1 MSDPVVEFFDAMRDA
16 GVERLRFRRTPEGS
30 IRIVAALRDGAWEEE
45 RARLPGAES
54 ASAWVTERMLRGG
67 HERLDLVFREEV
79 GLRFL
84 CAVHSTHLGPGAGGL
99 RRTDLVV
106 PEIEVIGGLLN
117 LARAM
122 TYKNAAAGSG
132 RGGSKLGVHNPGIPE
147 YERSAWIEC
156 LAEEIELSG
165 TITGP
170 DTGYPADVYR
180 DLAERSDAVT
190 GVTGGGTA
198 EAAAH
203 GVYLAVRA
211 TAAALGISLAEA
223 TLAVQG
229 LGSLGLDLARRL
241 VADGA
246 RLTVTDRDHRRI
258 DALLAGLEADRRSRV
273 SVVAPYQILDVGCD
287 VLVPCATGGVVSQ
300 ETLPRLRARALCGG
314 ANNQLEASCLEDE
327 ISLARALQARSILFV
342 PDWLASAGGAIHG
355 IAEWRA
361 GPDFDPRQARA
372 RIRRLCGWG
381 VDEILERAKRTGT
394 PPLEVAIERF
404 LLPEIASRERVPP
417 PR

>member
-1 MSDPVVEFFDAMRDA
+1 MSDPVLEFFDAMRDA
-16 GVERLRFRRTPEGS
+16 AVERLRFRRTREGS
-30 IRIVAALRDGAWEEE
+30 IRIVAAAPDGAWEEAG
-45 RARLPGAES
+45 ARLPGTER
-54 ASAWVTERMLRGG
+54 ASAWVTERMLEGG
-67 HERLDLVFREEV
+67 HERLDLVFREEI

-106 PEIEVIGGLLN
+106 PEIEVIGSLLN

-122 TYKNAAAGSG
+122 TYKNAAAGTG
-132 RGGSKLGVHNPGIPE
+132 RGGSKLGVHNPGIPD
-147 YERSAWIEC
+147 YDRNAWIDC

-170 DTGYPADVYR
+170 DTGYPADVYQE
-180 DLAERSDAVT
+180 LAERCDAVT
-190 GVTGGGTA
+190 GVSGGGTA
-198 EAAAH
+198 EAAAY
-203 GVYLAVRA
+203 GAYLALRG

-241 VADGA
+241 IGDGA

-258 DALLAGLEADRRSRV
+258 DALLAGLEAEPRRRV
-273 SVVAPYQILDVGCD
+273 SVVAPYQILDVSCD
-287 VLVPCATGGVVSQ
+287 VLVPCATGGVVSR
-300 ETLPRLRARALCGG
+300 ETLPRLKVRALCGG
-314 ANNQLEASCLEDE
+314 ANNQLDASCLEEE
-327 ISLARALQARSILFV
+327 IALARALMERSILFV
-342 PDWLASAGGAIHG
+342 PDWLASAGGAIQG
-355 IAEWRA
+355 ILEWESGA
-361 GPDFDPRQARA
+361 GFDPRRALA

-394 PPLEVAIERF
+394 PPLEVAIERY
-404 LLPEIASRERVPP
+404 LVPEIASPHRA